1 MERLTDVALENVPI
15 SRMYRVLGDMC
26 DWTVRQMAIRLSES
40 FEISWSRS
48 HTTAPN
54 LPFWNQHSTQLWIM
68 VEFLRHLL
76 RSELH
81 VVVVLVALDEH
92 SEAFVCSMN
101 DVLAVLL
108 VRNRITELLPFLFG
122 ICGVS
127 VFDISPQVLRWRDS
141 IVDPSR

>member
-1 MERLTDVALENVPI
+1 VEGLTDVALENVPI
-15 SRMYRVLGDMC
+15 SRMYRVFGDVC
-26 DWTVRQMAIRLSES
+26 DWTVRQMAVRLSES

-48 HTTAPN
+48 YTTAPN

-68 VEFLRHLL
+68 VEFLCHLL

-81 VVVVLVALDEH
+81 VVVVRVALDEH

-108 VRNRITELLPFLFG
+108 VRSWITELLLFLFG
-122 ICGVS
+122 VCRVS

-141 IVDPSR
+141 IVDPSW